1 MVIAV
6 DAVPPE
12 AHGHVDVLVGGLQGG
27 WEEPD
32 DGGRADFAAGG
43 AHLNIEALQVQTS
56 EDAIFNLMRKK
67 YSSFLIF
74 LSISQLLKSYY
85 AKIQAPKFFSDI

>member
-67 YSSFLIF
+67 YSSF
-74 LSISQLLKSYY
+74 
-85 AKIQAPKFFSDI
+85 